1 MKKVKRIEVVPLE
14 DLPKAKVIMSLAN
27 LWVVDVGKGKVK
39 YEGDELKFAYMDSKT
54 GEIVSKKFRGMVFSS
69 KAFHDSFSDTNVLP
83 VKIHYRDGS
92 WEYGLKWWED
102 RDIVYQRN
110 RRLVPL
116 FVKNGYVND
125 YSEEIEDAADTDRDS
140 RVPAWILDLL
150 PRYNEKIRDA
160 VDGLPTD
167 FPTDIPLDDWEKV
180 KDVAESG
187 YVSTHTKYSTV
198 KLKKRRFKAPV
209 GLSFTRNLPWQ
220 AILTTWKDNVC
231 VNEFGIQ
238 NSKLLDQTQMVVTV
252 YSYLK
257 SIYENIHKHRR
268 VYTLIPVSD
277 LLLVTKEKYERNDE
291 NPDGQWV
298 DKEVWNNLDETVA
311 GNV

>member
-1 MKKVKRIEVVPLE
+1 MKKVKRIEVVSLE

-27 LWVVDVGKGKVK
+27 LWAVDVGKGKTK
-39 YEGDELKFAYMDSKT
+39 YEGDDLKFAYLDDKT
-54 GEIVSKKFRGMVFSS
+54 GEVVSRKFRGMVFSS
-69 KAFHDSFSDTNVLP
+69 KAFHDSFSDTNILP
-83 VKIHYRDGS
+83 VKIHYHDGS

-116 FVKNGYVND
+116 FVKSGYVND
-125 YSEEIEDAADTDRDS
+125 HNEEIEDAADTDRDS
-140 RVPAWILDLL
+140 RIPAWILDLL

-160 VDGLPTD
+160 LDGLPTD
-167 FPTDIPLDDWEKV
+167 LLPDVPLEDWNAV
-180 KDVAESG
+180 RNVVESG
-187 YVSTHTKYSTV
+187 YVSEHTQYSEV
-198 KLKKRRFKAPV
+198 KLKRRKFKAPV
-209 GLSFTRNLPWQ
+209 GLSLTRNLPWH

-238 NSKLLDQTQMVVTV
+238 NSKMIDQTQMVVTA

-257 SIYENIHKHRR
+257 SIYADIHRYRKI
-268 VYTLIPVSD
+268 YKLIPLGD
-277 LLLVTKEKYERNDE
+277 LLFVTKENYARDDDH
-291 NPDGQWV
+291 PSGHWV
-298 DKEVWNNLDETVA
+298 DDEVWNNLDQTVA